1 MKRHDTHLLSDES
14 EKGEKEEDAHQYIF
28 NNSKNSSK
36 DSEEKYISKDEIKK
50 FTLFKNLVSKNHKEI
65 NISNENN
72 NGNASI
78 ISSTELENVF
88 CNDYNNASKKEK
100 LRKHKLYIK
109 LRKIKL
115 YKNNKTRILPNYLT
129 YNPSIRNK
137 IIGEI
142 IGQYNYRNRNCITLT
157 NSYKNI
163 KRTELKKKK
172 NLKENEILNY
182 FYNENI
188 KGSSHLKFFINILNN
203 QKLKISKT
211 NFSIKTKKKMNL
223 KINNN
228 FPYLLQN
235 QNLYNNNEREVKLRE
250 NNYYNSKL
258 NFLSPI
264 KFHKRNNLFI
274 NNNKRLILNS
284 NNSSKGSYLDAKQ
297 YFGKSRK
304 NSKCYRSK
312 KSKNKIK
319 NKIEILYNIY
329 IGNNNFNKFE
339 KKSNKSI
346 FDVQEK
352 KRTWIKKNKSKKFYI
367 NIYNDKN
374 NREIMKELLKI
385 QARDI
390 FNNFYH
396 YEKHRGNNENCPI
409 CQAVEIKN
417 EENILKKG
425 INPKSNS
432 IGNDSSQNSW
442 QNRRVYSALSRI
454 LTKNGNKKRNEFNE
468 LYSENINANI
478 SKCLSISKNKSKENF
493 YKQEDLKKK
502 LFNKD
507 YKIFYPKNKKDAFRK
522 LNINKS
528 ISFQNNYSTSI
539 RFYRSKSQSIM
550 SS

>member
-1 MKRHDTHLLSDES
+1 
-14 EKGEKEEDAHQYIF
+14 
-28 NNSKNSSK
+28 
-36 DSEEKYISKDEIKK
+36 
-50 FTLFKNLVSKNHKEI
+50 
-65 NISNENN
+65 
-72 NGNASI
+72 
-78 ISSTELENVF
+78 
-88 CNDYNNASKKEK
+88 
-100 LRKHKLYIK
+100 
-109 LRKIKL
+109 
-115 YKNNKTRILPNYLT
+115 
-129 YNPSIRNK
+129 
-137 IIGEI
+137 
-142 IGQYNYRNRNCITLT
+142 
-157 NSYKNI
+157 
-163 KRTELKKKK
+163 
-172 NLKENEILNY
+172 
-182 FYNENI
+182 
-188 KGSSHLKFFINILNN
+188 
-203 QKLKISKT
+203 
-211 NFSIKTKKKMNL
+211 MNL

-396 YEKHRGNNENCPI
+396 YQKHRGNNENCPI

>member
-88 CNDYNNASKKEK
+88 CNDINNASKKEK

-352 KRTWIKKNKSKKFYI
+352 KRTWIKKKKSKKFYI